1 MGNYGE
7 RMKHIRTKLGLKQK
21 EFAERLGLQWHKIK
35 NIETQTHKLTPEIAE
50 KIEQIYS
57 ISGWWLLTGKGS
69 MEIEKK
75 KQRGDKDTYEI
86 IRLDLRASA
95 GHGIQNFHTQETLVT
110 IDRSLFPRPVS
121 PQNLRIVPV
130 VGGSMEP
137 TIPDASHIVIDIT
150 QNDRIDGIYVIRLDD
165 NIMVKRLQFNLDATV
180 EIISDNPRYATQ
192 HYDPTQTQVNF
203 EIIGRKILTI
213 Q

>member
-1 MGNYGE
+1 ME
-7 RMKHIRTKLGLKQK
+7 I
-21 EFAERLGLQWHKIK
+21 KIK
-35 NIETQTHKLTPEIAE
+35 SARENAGISQEELAKAVGIGKRTLIDYEKGASEPKISTLKKIAE
-50 KIEQIYS
+50 ICNTTINELIGNTQ
-57 ISGWWLLTGKGS
+57 GKHDS
-69 MEIEKK
+69 CE
-75 KQRGDKDTYEI
+75 DTYEI
-86 IRLDLRASA
+86 IRLDLHASA

-110 IDRSLFPRPVS
+110 LDRSLFPRPVS

-130 VGGSMEP
+130 VGDSMEP
-137 TIPDASHIVIDIT
+137 TIPDASHIVIDISQT
-150 QNDRIDGIYVIRLDD
+150 DRIDGIYVIRLDD
-165 NIMVKRLQFNLDATV
+165 NIMVKRLQFNLDGTV